1 MPYQPQNL
9 PLMNGLN
16 EDENPAALLPG
27 QLSIATNCCRKGNMT
42 GTRPGIVRDSEYDAT
57 IAGEKHVVGMHEFRQ
72 DRDEGR
78 KFVAITNG
86 LIYRTDSDQVT
97 KTSVSNPLITEG
109 AANLWSFANHQSIMW
124 AAGGA
129 SNNHIWTWDGDPS
142 NAAVARLTGLSL
154 KPRYVFAK
162 WGVLFLSGFRDGTA
176 HYNNPLVARY
186 SDYAATSTDETSWPT
201 SNSIPGEL
209 LGENPGVG
217 AFGGEEISTGIA
229 QYQDNRGEF
238 LLFLT
243 NKRILAFT
251 LNPNVTSNANR
262 FIQTDAIANG
272 CVSQHA
278 FVDLGYDQ
286 GDAVYVSRHGVHSM
300 ALSQQF
306 GNRENSFLSWPIRK
320 TWETVNQLPAALE
333 SITAA
338 YWPDEGLVL
347 IAVPTGSSTSP
358 DTILAMD
365 IKGARSL
372 NPDAIRW
379 YKWRLSGDLT
389 PHYLKTAREPS
400 GNKDVVYL
408 GGAKGE
414 VGFFSRTVYSD
425 LGAAYSVSFQ
435 TKDDDYGF
443 PSIEKSI
450 GNGFVMIN
458 GSGDYRPNHTYM
470 LDDSSIT
477 GITQSL
483 EVTLPGFEL
492 GSGGSDLGSGATA
505 GTLGGG
511 ENLVRDRLRGVG
523 SGYSVAH
530 RFGHGGIAEPFFIGT
545 VTQDVAVKGMADEA
559 A

>member
-72 DRDEGR
+72 GRDEGR
-78 KFVAITNG
+78 KFVAITNAK
-86 LIYRTDSDQVT
+86 IYRTDTDEVT
-97 KTSVSNPLITEG
+97 SSSPTITEG
-109 AANLWSFANHQSIMW
+109 AANLWSFANHQSLMW

-129 SNNHIWTWDGDPS
+129 SNNSIWTWDGNNS
-142 NAAVARLTGLSL
+142 NAATARLAGLSL

-262 FIQTDAIANG
+262 FLQTDAIANG

-286 GDAVYVSRHGVHSM
+286 GDAVYVSRHGIHSM

-320 TWETVNQLPAALE
+320 TWETVNQSPAALE

-347 IAVPTGSSTSP
+347 IAVPTGSNTSP

-372 NPDAIRW
+372 NPDAVRW

-425 LGAAYSVSFQ
+425 LGAAYGVSFQ

-483 EVTLPGFEL
+483 EVTLEGFEL

-530 RFGHGGIAEPFFIGT
+530 RFGHGGIGEPFFIGT
-545 VTQDVAVKGMADEA
+545 VTQDVAVKGMSDEA